1 MISFSKD
8 SMLNPRSKGAYPPHL
23 APLPFR
29 SPFRSPRLSDQF
41 SVAVENL
48 KPCNHNSQYEQRLT
62 LSIPNKKS
70 TGKILKA
77 QEFGGE
83 QVKIDFRF
91 AITNRRKTKMI

>member
-8 SMLNPRSKGAYPPHL
+8 SMLNPRSKGAYPPPPRP
-23 APLPFR
+23 APIEIPKT
-29 SPFRSPRLSDQF
+29 SPRLSEQF

-62 LSIPNKKS
+62 LLIPNKKS

-83 QVKIDFRF
+83 QVTIDFRF